1 LGGVEFFGAGAKE
14 ALLESGND
22 FVFTGVLGFEGGEFF
37 LKRVEALEKF
47 LNGLLVVACH
57 YGCSSRRRANFGEMW
72 CFFGDLC
79 GAFVPGLEAGAAE
92 VDAVEKELE
101 GLGLELDA
109 LLGGLAGFGPAEAA
123 FFEAFDGDPEAGAV
137 EVEEFDA
144 SAIFVGE
151 DKEGVVGGLGL
162 VVAGGEFSEAV
173 KGFAHIA
180 WFEGEE
186 DFEGGGSEVDHGRP
200 PSCELCVR
208 RALMK
213 SQARGK
219 SALDS
224 MRMVMPW
231 VRRMTR
237 RGTMGRG
244 HSISMKSTLVH
255 RRRGLVFGVDMRA
268 G

>member
-1 LGGVEFFGAGAKE
+1 MGGVEFFGAGAKE
-14 ALLESGND
+14 ALLESGDD

-47 LNGLLVVACH
+47 LNGLLVAACH
-57 YGCSSRRRANFGEMW
+57 YGCSSRRRANGGGCGVFL
-72 CFFGDLC
+72 GDLC

-92 VDAVEKELE
+92 VDAVEEELE

-109 LLGGLAGFGPAEAA
+109 LLGGLTGFGPAEAA

-144 SAIFVGE
+144 GAVFVGE
-151 DKEGVVGGLGL
+151 DKEGVAGGLGL
-162 VVAGGEFSEAV
+162 VVAVGEFGESVE
-173 KGFAHIA
+173 GFAHVA
-180 WFEGEE
+180 GFKGKE
-186 DFEGGGSEVDHGRP
+186 DFEGCGSEVDHGRP
-200 PSCELCVR
+200 PSCGVFAR

-231 VRRMTR
+231 LRRMTR

-255 RRRGLVFGVDMRA
+255 RRRGLTDVLDMRA
-268 G
+268 W